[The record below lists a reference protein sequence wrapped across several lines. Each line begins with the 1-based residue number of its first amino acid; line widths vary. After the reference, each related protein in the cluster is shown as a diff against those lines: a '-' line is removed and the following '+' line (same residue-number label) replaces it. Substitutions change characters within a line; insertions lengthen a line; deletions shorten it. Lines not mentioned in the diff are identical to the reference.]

1 MITKSNQ
8 LLYVTYYILII
19 KLRQVILKIKKDIQI
34 IGTSFQTV
42 EIILSTDI
50 SFYEGL
56 NMKRWQWD
64 EGKLQLAV
72 KNQGWSYSCQQA

>member
-8 LLYVTYYILII
+8 LLSVTYYILII

-56 NMKRWQWD
+56 NMKR
-64 EGKLQLAV
+64 
-72 KNQGWSYSCQQA
+72 